1 MKKYLF
7 LAIASL
13 MCVASWGQDY
23 ESLCSGKDAFNN
35 IVMLSRHGDVYYFS
49 FTGLSAD
56 AQTKLCLIPLG
67 QSFGDVKE
75 FVDFLIGVHWANR
88 GANESVFT
96 MSADGNLMS
105 VIYEPLKFDDG
116 VVHNVLTI
124 GYTREGERPLF
135 TKIHL
140 VVLLRWQME
149 LLKRVEMRQYV
160 GGLNSYSNT

>member
-1 MKKYLF
+1 MKRYLF

-23 ESLCSGKDAFNN
+23 ESICTGVDAYNAT
-35 IVMLSRHGDVYYFS
+35 VTLSRHSDGYYFS
-49 FTGLSAD
+49 FSGISAD

-75 FVDFLIGVHWANR
+75 FVDFLIGVRWANR

-96 MSADGNLMS
+96 KSADGNLMG

-135 TKIHL
+135 AKIHL
-140 VVLLRWQME
+140 VVLLRWQIE

-160 GGLNSYSNT
+160 DDCRY

>member
-7 LAIASL
+7 LAI
-13 MCVASWGQDY
+13 VAIAFCIPSWGQDY
-23 ESLCSGKDAFNN
+23 ESLCSGNDAFNN
-35 IVMLSRHGDVYYFS
+35 TVMLSRHGDVYYFS
-49 FTGLSAD
+49 FSGISAD

-75 FVDFLIGVHWANR
+75 FVDFLIGVRWANR

-96 MSADGNLMS
+96 KSADGNLIG

-124 GYTREGERPLF
+124 GYTKDGERPMF
-135 TKIHL
+135 AKIHL

-160 GGLNSYSNT
+160 SDCRY